1 MQHSMLVAISG
12 TPGTGKTAVC
22 EKLRKD
28 GHKVVD
34 LNELAYDSNS
44 VIGVDPERDVDIVD
58 TDALRLKVREFE
70 NELVFLDGHFSHLM
84 DVDVAIILRCNPDE
98 LKRRLEKKQ
107 WKESKIRENVEAE
120 AVDAITVESTDSNA
134 ETLEID
140 TTNKDADQTAE
151 DVIRIV
157 KGDREEFR
165 LGQID
170 WSEVI
175 LDWY

>member
-28 GHKVVD
+28 GYSVVD
-34 LNELAYDSNS
+34 LNKLAYDSNS
-44 VIGVDPERDVDIVD
+44 VLGVDPERDVDIVD
-58 TDALRLKVREFE
+58 TDALKQKVREFE
-70 NELVFLDGHFSHLM
+70 NDLVFLDGHFSHLM
-84 DVDVAIILRCNPDE
+84 DVDVAIVLRCNPDE
-98 LKRRLEKKQ
+98 LQRRLEAKD
-107 WKESKIRENVEAE
+107 WKENKIRENVEAE
-120 AVDAITVESTDSNA
+120 AVDAITVESTESSA

-140 TTNKDADQTAE
+140 TTSRNADQTAE
-151 DVIRIV
+151 AVIRIV
-157 KGDREEFR
+157 NGNREEFR

>member
-28 GHKVVD
+28 GYSVVD
-34 LNELAYDSNS
+34 LNKLAYDSNS
-44 VIGVDPERDVDIVD
+44 VLGVDPERDVDIVD
-58 TDALRLKVREFE
+58 TDALKQKVREFT
-70 NELVFLDGHFSHLM
+70 NDLVFLDGHFSHLM
-84 DVDVAIILRCNPDE
+84 DVDLAIVLRCNPDE
-98 LKRRLEKKQ
+98 LKRRLDAKD
-107 WKESKIRENVEAE
+107 WKENKIRENVEAE
-120 AVDAITVESTDSNA
+120 AVDAITVESTESSA
-134 ETLEID
+134 ETVEID
-140 TTNKDADQTAE
+140 TTSRNVDQTAE
-151 DVIRIV
+151 AVIRIV
-157 KGDREEFR
+157 NGDREEFR

>member
-1 MQHSMLVAISG
+1 MQHPMLVAISG

-28 GHKVVD
+28 GYKVVD
-34 LNELAYDSNS
+34 LNKLAYDSNS
-44 VIGVDPERDVDIVD
+44 VIGVDPQRDVDIVD
-58 TDALRLKVREFE
+58 TDALKLKVREFE
-70 NELVFLDGHFSHLM
+70 NDLVFLDGHFSHLM
-84 DVDVAIILRCNPDE
+84 DVDVAIILRCNPEE
-98 LKRRLEKKQ
+98 LRKRLEKKQ

-140 TTNKDADQTAE
+140 TTNTSADQTAE
-151 DVIRIV
+151 AVIRIV
-157 KGDREEFR
+157 QGEREEFR